1 MHQRLSS
8 KYPMVIWLLA
18 PAFAALVL
26 SGCNEDKIERSLGK
40 QTAAAV
46 EKEYVIESDPLLC
59 EWVNTMGQTLVGHCA
74 RQHIPYSFK
83 VIDNDMVNAFAA
95 PYGHIYLVRGL
106 LDFADSEDEVWF
118 ICAHEITHVV
128 KRDSIKSVKK
138 NILYSIGAAILGGKS
153 DTLGEVAGLGAG
165 LLMLHYSR
173 DDERDADDGG
183 CQLSY
188 AAGYDPH
195 GAVSFFEKL
204 AAKYERSRPSQLEHL
219 LLTHPATGT
228 RIARQLARAELD
240 PKNSETTLRIARGY
254 QRRFQHGAAIKMLQ
268 APTEAHPDDV
278 DAHLALGDS
287 YAALG
292 LLPQA
297 TDAYQTALGLDRS
310 NTYALR
316 QAGAM
321 PDEAMEMPTMGP
333 THQKKAATLLAS
345 VADLEGSVVLMNTRS
360 NQLSNTLAQK
370 MSAAAETSRNSSSMI
385 LSISESNPDFSSFQ
399 QNVFMSATGAIAGA
413 NSCVYAMEALDGR
426 MSTVN
431 RDCGKVKGRLEMA
444 LRQCATGNGYGHD
457 VEIAKR
463 SLIALRRS
471 VEEFDEAMDNT
482 PRVLAA
488 ISNAQ
493 NAAADTSTYM
503 RLMAR
508 RPDDDMY
515 SQLVRQAAKQT
526 RELTKIAD
534 GAVAKTKKITRQAEA
549 RALLARVNIAA
560 LGLRPEMRPVFDG
573 MVSHYTLSR
582 SEQVT
587 ALRKLGFGHGDAAF
601 ALCASRSTQR
611 APETYGE
618 KLAGY
623 SLINSL
629 NKEGVK
635 LGGAIV
641 LLRYLAN
648 AMEKEVEFA
657 EERG

>member
-1 MHQRLSS
+1 MRRQVLSKDAMIVS
-8 KYPMVIWLLA
+8 LLVV
-18 PAFAALVL
+18 AFAALAL
-26 SGCNEDKIERSLGK
+26 SGCNEDEIERSLGK

-59 EWVNTMGQTLVGHCA
+59 EWVNNMGQTLVGHCV

-138 NILYSIGAAILGGKS
+138 NILYSIGAAILGSKS
-153 DTLGEVAGLGAG
+153 ETLGEVAGLGAG

-188 AAGYDPH
+188 AAGYDPN

-204 AAKYERSRPSQLEHL
+204 QAKYQRSRPSQLEHL
-219 LLTHPATGT
+219 LLTHPPTTT
-228 RIARQLARAELD
+228 RIDRQLARAELD
-240 PKNSETTLRIARGY
+240 PENRETTLRIARGY

-268 APTEAHPDDV
+268 GAAEAHPDDV
-278 DAHLALGDS
+278 EAHLASGDS

-292 LLPQA
+292 RLPEA
-297 TDAYQTALGLDRS
+297 TDAYQTALKLDRS

-321 PDEAMEMPTMGP
+321 PEHSMETPTMGP
-333 THQKKAATLLAS
+333 THQKKATTLLANIG
-345 VADLEGSVVLMNTRS
+345 DLEASVVLMKARS
-360 NQLSNTLAQK
+360 NQLSSTLARK
-370 MSAAAETSRNSSSMI
+370 MAAAAETSRNSSSTI
-385 LSISESNPDFSSFQ
+385 LGIAGANPDFSDFQ
-399 QNVFMSATGAIAGA
+399 QKVFMNATGAIAEA

-426 MSTVN
+426 MSTVSAS
-431 RDCGKVKGRLEMA
+431 CEKLKGRLEAA
-444 LRQCATGNGYGHD
+444 LRQCAAGSGYGGD
-457 VEIAKR
+457 TEIAKR

-471 VEEFDEAMDNT
+471 ADEFDKAMDNT
-482 PRVLAA
+482 PRALAA

-493 NAAADTSTYM
+493 NAAADASTYM
-503 RLMAR
+503 RLMANN
-508 RPDDDMY
+508 PKDDMY

-526 RELTKIAD
+526 RELTKIAN
-534 GAVAKTKKITRQAEA
+534 GAVAKSKKITRQAEA

-560 LGLRPEMRPVFDG
+560 LGLRPEMRQVFDG

-582 SEQVT
+582 PEQVT
-587 ALRKLGFGHGDAAF
+587 SLRKAGFGHGDAAF
-601 ALCASRSTQR
+601 ALCASRSTQL
-611 APETYGE
+611 APETYAE
-618 KLAGY
+618 KMATY

-635 LGGAIV
+635 LDGAIV
-641 LLRYLAN
+641 LMRYLAN
-648 AMEKEVEFA
+648 AMEKEVELA
-657 EERG
+657 EEAG